1 MSSEWLAHSSRM
13 RAACSLRRIICLP
26 TGEICQVMATQSR
39 TAWSTGRRH
48 RTGLVRPPRP
58 SPSSTPIRLPFRLES
73 FQGSR
78 VDTRAQE
85 PHCMRNQKFFLRRT
99 GPSESGPPAELRP
112 CPGDRGAPGPG
123 VPFGS
128 PSNSHAHDPGRRCR
142 PRALPC
148 FPPGGARPGHTARAR
163 AVRPRPAW
171 VPLHTGPAR
180 KRESM
185 STAVDVEHRSPLP
198 DRARRWWG

>member
-1 MSSEWLAHSSRM
+1 MSSEWLARSSRM

-26 TGEICQVMATQSR
+26 TGEICQVVATQSR
-39 TAWSTGRRH
+39 TAWSSGRRH

-78 VDTRAQE
+78 VDTGAQE

-112 CPGDRGAPGPG
+112 CPGDRGAPDRVCSLARPRTRTPMTRDAGADLELSHASHLAVRGPG
-123 VPFGS
+123 T
-128 PSNSHAHDPGRRCR
+128 RRR
-142 PRALPC
+142 HELSVLGLHRSRRTRV
-148 FPPGGARPGHTARAR
+148 RPGSVNR
-163 AVRPRPAW
+163 
-171 VPLHTGPAR
+171 
-180 KRESM
+180 
-185 STAVDVEHRSPLP
+185 
-198 DRARRWWG
+198 